1 MYPYVLGLHNI
12 VRWFVLIAG
21 VWAVFLCWR
30 GWLGRRQ
37 WTPAEARATRAF
49 VAALDIQ
56 FLLGLLLFA
65 VFSPLTRQAFRDL
78 GGAMSDAPVR
88 YFLLEH
94 PLIMVAAIAAAHI
107 GAVRVR
113 RAASDAERFQQASIM
128 FGLSLA
134 AIAGFIPW
142 ARPLMP
148 SF

>member
-1 MYPYVLGLHNI
+1 MYPYVLGLHNV
-12 VRWFVLIAG
+12 VRWLVLIAG

-37 WTPAEARATRAF
+37 WTPTEARATRTF
-49 VAALDIQ
+49 VALLDLQ

-65 VFSPLTRQAFRDL
+65 VFSPLTRQAFGDL

-94 PLIMVAAIAAAHI
+94 PLIMVASIAAAHI
-107 GAVRVR
+107 GAVGLK
-113 RAASDAERFQQASIM
+113 RAASDAERFQKASIM
-128 FGLSLA
+128 FGLALA
-134 AIAGFIPW
+134 GIAGFIPW

-148 SF
+148 GF

>member
-1 MYPYVLGLHNI
+1 MYPYVLGLHNV
-12 VRWFVLIAG
+12 VRWIVLLNG

-37 WTPAEARATRAF
+37 WTPSEARATRSF
-49 VAALDIQ
+49 TIALDVQ

-65 VFSPLTRQAFRDL
+65 VFSPLTRQAFRDI

-94 PLIMVAAIAAAHI
+94 PLIMVTAIAAAHI
-107 GAVRVR
+107 GAVRVK
-113 RAASDAERFQQASIM
+113 RASSDAERFQKGSIM

-142 ARPLMP
+142 ARPLLP
-148 SF
+148 GF

>member
-1 MYPYVLGLHNI
+1 MYPYVLGLHNV
-12 VRWFVLIAG
+12 VRWIVLIAG

-30 GWLGRRQ
+30 GWLGRSQ
-37 WTPAEARATRAF
+37 WTRAEARATRAF
-49 VAALDIQ
+49 VAALDLQ
-56 FLLGLLLFA
+56 FVLGLLLFS

-78 GGAMSDAPVR
+78 SGAMSDAPVR

-94 PLIMVAAIAAAHI
+94 PLVMLVAIAAAHI
-107 GAVRVR
+107 GLVQVK
-113 RAASDAERFQQASIM
+113 RAAGDAARFQKASIL

-142 ARPLMP
+142 ARPLLP

>member
-12 VRWFVLIAG
+12 VRWIVLSCG
-21 VWAVFLCWR
+21 VWAVFVSWR

-37 WTPAEARATRAF
+37 WTPAEARATRVF
-49 VAALDIQ
+49 VIALDVQ
-56 FLLGLLLFA
+56 FLIGLMLFA
-65 VFSPLTRQAFRDL
+65 VFSPLTRQAFLDL

-94 PLIMVAAIAAAHI
+94 PLIMLMAIAAAHI
-107 GAVRVR
+107 GAVHVK
-113 RAASDAERFQQASIM
+113 RAASDAERFQKASLM

-142 ARPLMP
+142 ARPLVP